1 MSAIF
6 ESLIFIPLDGR
17 GSTFAMD
24 APLAAPLSWPL
35 SDDAYKA
42 AKIGFVSDMRGTT
55 IAEIAAVT
63 LMTPVSFFTH
73 SLLTHYIDARQAA
86 PTHWTRSTAFAFA
99 SHLILVEGSVL
110 LSMTVMA
117 HRLVELYAAHAL
129 VILTCLLLSFID
141 PQIGIRSLVSPLG
154 EHSSAALRALSSS
167 RKPFLSVY
175 RAQMMMST
183 VVAIL
188 AVDFYVFPRRFA
200 KTEEFGFGLMDV
212 GVGSFIL
219 SHAMVSPMARALSGS
234 SALDG
239 ALRAK
244 KTDDPRAAPV
254 SGGRSW
260 ARMLLKVAQNV
271 SPMLLMGSARFFMIR
286 TTNYQEHV
294 TEYGVHWNFFF
305 TLAVVALLSTLISV
319 RPPLAGALGTI
330 LIVGYQ
336 FSLQHLGLERYILH
350 APRVDFVSANKE
362 GICSAVGYFA
372 LYLFGVELGHMLN
385 TTGQAAVAQTAASA
399 TEDEKDAA
407 ARRGAVAH
415 WWRKL
420 TMLGALSA
428 LLLAATLGAHYWI
441 APCSR
446 RMVCRLF

>member
-1 MSAIF
+1 
-6 ESLIFIPLDGR
+6 
-17 GSTFAMD
+17 MD

-35 SDDAYKA
+35 SDYAYKA
-42 AKIGFVSDMRGTT
+42 AKIDFVSDMRGTT

-73 SLLTHYIDARQAA
+73 ALLTHYIDARQAA

-141 PQIGIRSLVSPLG
+141 PQIGIGSLVSPLG
-154 EHSSAALRALSSS
+154 EHSSTALRALSSS

-234 SALDG
+234 DA
-239 ALRAK
+239 AMRAK
-244 KTDDPRAAPV
+244 KTDDPRATTSSAPV

-336 FSLQHLGLERYILH
+336 FALQHLGLEHYILH

-372 LYLFGVELGHMLN
+372 LYLFGVELGHLLN
-385 TTGQAAVAQTAASA
+385 SNGQAAIQAAALA
-399 TEDEKDAA
+399 TEDEKDTA

-420 TMLGALSA
+420 AMLGVLSA

-446 RMVCRLF
+446 RMVCH